1 MRQAA
6 RSKIYSNLPHQY
18 KQVIVF
24 YGFYLLVSIQYL
36 FKIQPMSVEA
46 ILTSLRSGPKTA
58 AELCAQLGLSQP
70 TLSRRL
76 QEAGAR
82 VVRVGSARDE
92 LISKLQ
98 VSREGALPQLHFAL
112 HFPKF

>member
-1 MRQAA
+1 MP
-6 RSKIYSNLPHQY
+6 SKIYSNLPHQY

-24 YGFYLLVSIQYL
+24 YGFFLLVSIQYL

-98 VSREGALPQLHFAL
+98 ASRASALPQLHFAL